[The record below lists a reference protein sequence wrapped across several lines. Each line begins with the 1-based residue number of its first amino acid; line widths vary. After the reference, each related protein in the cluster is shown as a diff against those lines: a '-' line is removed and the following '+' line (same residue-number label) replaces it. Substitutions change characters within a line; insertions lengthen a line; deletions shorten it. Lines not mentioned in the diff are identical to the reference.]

1 MAELLPQPYLRQ
13 SVSDSKQQIA
23 EFHQG
28 LMEEVRERSEDG
40 AAAPH
45 EPECFASIVLDMFE
59 DAGIVEEPV
68 CCTRSGR
75 LGRLSWE
82 IAGWAF
88 PASDDEDL
96 SLGAILATHYVGS
109 AEVQA
114 VGEDDLRR
122 RFELAA
128 NFIAAMLEGRAQ
140 EVQEVADAAELGRTI
155 HDRRDRLKRIVVHLA
170 TDGQTQRLKHID
182 SEKIGEIEVA
192 CSIWDV
198 ERLSSLSDPR
208 QEEIDID
215 VPSLNDGRGLPCL
228 RVPEDD
234 PAYEAYLCV
243 VPGALLYH
251 AYEQYGQRLLELNVR
266 AFLSATGKVNK
277 GIRDTIREEPD
288 RFFAYNNGLAL
299 TARYVEV
306 RADGC
311 GQAEIV
317 RIVGL
322 QVVNGGQTTA
332 SLHRAWKLDGAAA
345 QVRKVHVQGKLTV
358 ITTPDED
365 PDHFREIVR
374 SISKFANSQ
383 NAVKDDDLEANQP
396 WHVAFENLSRSVWV
410 PGAQSQWYYE
420 RSRGSYATA
429 KVRAAAT
436 RKGKLEFER
445 RWPRTQLIT
454 KTDLAKSWNAWT
466 QRPEIVSLGGQKNFR
481 QFMISLDDQVRRPRL
496 DEDEFKRTVG
506 RVILF
511 RDVIRILNELKDRIP
526 AYRANVAAYLVAYLS
541 FRMTGNLD
549 FIRIWDKQ
557 SVPVQVKDLLSDWAE
572 AVYQYIIRSAE
583 GRNITEWCKR
593 PDCWN
598 GLRALNLR
606 TELDLTRFSGPST
619 SSAPAGLVDVDDAS
633 AISECMRL
641 TVAEW
646 ERMIAWAMRAK
657 QVRPMER
664 GIASTLRMY
673 ALDNWTRTPSVKQA
687 RYAVRLIKRWRDED
701 DSPAAVVA

>member
-1 MAELLPQPYLRQ
+1 M
-13 SVSDSKQQIA
+13 SDSNQQIV
-23 EFHQG
+23 EFHHG
-28 LMEEVRERSEDG
+28 LMDEVRERSEDG
-40 AAAPH
+40 AAAPP
-45 EPECFASIVLDMFE
+45 EPEHFASIVLEMFE
-59 DAGIVEEPV
+59 EAGIVEEPV
-68 CCTRSGR
+68 CSTRGGR

-88 PASDDEDL
+88 PASDDEDI
-96 SLGAILATHYVGS
+96 SQGAILATHYIGS
-109 AEVQA
+109 AEMEA
-114 VGEDDLRR
+114 VGADDLRR
-122 RFELAA
+122 RFELAV
-128 NFIAAMLEGRAQ
+128 NFIAAMLDGRAQ
-140 EVQEVADAAELGRTI
+140 EIEALPDAAEVGRTI
-155 HDRRDRLKRIVVHLA
+155 FDRRDRLRRIVVHLA
-170 TDGQTQRLKHID
+170 TDGQTQRLKRIE
-182 SEKIGEIEVA
+182 SETIGEIEVA

-198 ERLSSLSDPR
+198 ERLSRLSDPK

-215 VPSLNDGRGLPCL
+215 VPSLNEGRGLPCL
-228 RVPEDD
+228 RVPEED

-243 VPGALLYH
+243 VPGPLLYH
-251 AYEQYGQRLLELNVR
+251 TYEQYGQRLLELNVR

-277 GIRDTIREEPD
+277 GIRDTIREQPD

-299 TARYVEV
+299 TARHVEV
-306 RADGC
+306 REDGC
-311 GQAEIV
+311 GQSEIV

-345 QVRKVHVQGKLTV
+345 QVQKVYVQGKLTV

-365 PDHFREIVR
+365 TDQFTDIVR

-396 WHVAFENLSRSVWV
+396 WHVAFEKLSRAVWA
-410 PGAQSQWYYE
+410 PDAQSQWYYE

-429 KVRAAAT
+429 KMRAATT
-436 RKGKLEFER
+436 RARKLEFER

-454 KTDLAKSWNAWT
+454 KTDLAKCWNAWT

-481 QFMISLDDQVRRPRL
+481 QFMTSLEDQVRRPRL

-511 RDVIRILNELKDRIP
+511 RDVTRVLNDMKDRIP
-526 AYRANVAAYLVAYLS
+526 AYRANVGAYVVAYLS

-549 FIRIWDKQ
+549 FTRIWEKQ
-557 SVPVQVKDLLSDWAE
+557 SIPVQVKDLIRDWAE
-572 AVYQYIIRSAE
+572 PVYQYIIRSAE
-583 GRNITEWCKR
+583 GRNVTEWCKKS
-593 PDCWN
+593 DCWN
-598 GLRALNLR
+598 GLRVLNLR
-606 TELDLTRFSGPST
+606 TELDLTRFSGPAT

-646 ERMIAWAMRAK
+646 ERMIAWAMRAN
-657 QVRPMER
+657 QVHPAVR

-673 ALDNWTRTPSVKQA
+673 ALGNWTRTPSVKQA
-687 RYAVRLIKRWRDED
+687 RSAVKLIRRWRDEEN
-701 DSPAAVVA
+701 SPGNVVA